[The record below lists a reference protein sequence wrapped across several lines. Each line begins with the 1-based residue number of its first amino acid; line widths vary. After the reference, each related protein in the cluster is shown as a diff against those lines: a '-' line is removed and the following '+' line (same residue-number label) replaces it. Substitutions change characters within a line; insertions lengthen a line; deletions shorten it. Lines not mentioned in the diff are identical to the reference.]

1 MRTHILTLFR
11 KLANWSSHN
20 RFFYFVNSFVL
31 LIMVLPFVSN
41 LESKPL
47 ITTIMISIWIVVGI
61 FSSELSSE
69 KIKITRLLGILTIMS
84 EWALYFC
91 PQINWL
97 FIVSVILT
105 CFFFACIILG
115 STKSLMQ
122 SDKISINLVSAA
134 ITVYIM
140 IGFLG
145 AMIGRAMQIVN
156 ANSFFIADLKADM
169 ATFLYFSFITMTT
182 VGYGDILPKTVP
194 AQFLAMYIAII
205 GQLYLTVIMSIII
218 GKYLHSKHLTNE
230 KNIIADDQKKTHTEK
245 D

>member
-11 KLANWSSHN
+11 KLAKWSSHN
-20 RFFYFVNSFVL
+20 RFFYFVNSFIL
-31 LIMVLPFVSN
+31 LIVVLPFVSN
-41 LESKPL
+41 LEIKPL

-84 EWALYFC
+84 EWSLYFS
-91 PQINWL
+91 PQIKWL
-97 FIVSVILT
+97 FVVSVILT
-105 CFFFACIILG
+105 CFFFGSIIVG
-115 STKSLMQ
+115 SIKSLMK
-122 SDKISINLVSAA
+122 SEKVSINLVSAA

-145 AMIGRAMQIVN
+145 AMIGRAIQIVN
-156 ANSFFIADLKADM
+156 PNSFFIANLRADM

-194 AQFLAMYIAII
+194 AQFLSMYVAII
-205 GQLYLTVIMSIII
+205 GQLYLAVIMSIII
-218 GKYLHSKHLTNE
+218 GKYLHAKHSTNE
-230 KNIIADDQKKTHTEK
+230 TNITSDDQNQTYTEK